1 MGEVYRAHDTKLGRD
16 VALKILPNS
25 FVHDPDRVTRFRREA
40 QVLASL
46 NHPHIAA
53 IYGLEETN
61 GSQFLILELVEGET
75 LAQRLKAGPVPLEDA
90 LTIARQIADALEAAH
105 EKGIIHRDLKPANI
119 ASTAEGQVKVLDF
132 GLAKAVEA
140 APAGANVTHSPTLS
154 MMATQA
160 GVILGTAAYMSPE
173 QAKGLAA
180 DHRSDVF
187 SFGVVLYEM
196 LTGRQPFQGDT
207 APDILASVL
216 AREPDL
222 GALPPNVNPR
232 LTELLQRCLEK
243 NPRRRWQA
251 VGDLRADLDAIAWNA
266 RAPVVPPVG
275 GQGPSRK
282 ALALGATL
290 LVLATAAITSG
301 AAWMLRRPPVPP
313 SAAPITRFAIVPP
326 DGQQFTNATRHV
338 LALSPDGRKIVY
350 VANRRL
356 YLRSMGDLDARP
368 IAGTETWGGV
378 MEPVFSPDGL
388 SIAFFASSDS
398 TLKKISVNGGAAITL
413 CAATFPFGMSW
424 GADGI
429 VFGQGAGGI
438 LRVSPNGGQPE
449 VLVNVQHGEVA
460 HGPQVLANGA
470 VVLFTLATGS
480 SEDRWDTGRI
490 VAQSIRSGERRVVLS
505 GGGDTRYLPTGHLVY
520 AVGGIVFAV
529 RFDLARL
536 AVVGGATPVV
546 EGVQRGPVPGVSP
559 ATAQFSVSPTG
570 SLIYLPGP
578 AQTAASQRVLAE
590 VDRGTGHVVP
600 LKLPPGSYLAPRYAP
615 RSGTRVAFQVDE
627 GKQQTIAI
635 CDVSGAT
642 TMRRLTLGGANRF
655 PVWSADGQRITYQ
668 SDREGDLGIFWQ
680 RADGTGPVERLT
692 KPEPGTGHV
701 PDAWSPDGHT
711 LLFEAVK
718 EGRFSL
724 WTRSATGQ
732 VEPFGTVQSSIAIDA
747 AFSPDGHWVAYTRN
761 APGQDLRAARVYV
774 EPFPRTGA
782 IYPASNGMAFSPL
795 WPPGSKA
802 LMYDALPDFFSLA
815 TFSTQ
820 PSVEFGNPAP
830 VAKGGLWR
838 SSFTQARPWD
848 LSPDGTRILGVL
860 EGTAPQ
866 QAANA
871 PTTIQVVLNWSE
883 ELKVRVPAK

>member
-1 MGEVYRAHDTKLGRD
+1 
-16 VALKILPNS
+16 VALKILPDS

-40 QVLASL
+40 QVLAAL

-75 LAQRLKAGPVPLEDA
+75 LAQRLKAGPVPLDDA

-119 ASTAEGQVKVLDF
+119 ASTADGQVKVLDF

-140 APAGANVTHSPTLS
+140 EPAGANLTHSPTLS
-154 MMATQA
+154 LMATQA

-173 QAKGLAA
+173 QAKGLTA

-222 GALPPNVNPR
+222 GALPSHVNPR

-251 VGDLRADLDAIAWNA
+251 VGDLRADLDAIARNA
-266 RAPVVPPVG
+266 RAPAVPPVVV
-275 GQGPSRK
+275 QGPSRK

-301 AAWMLRRPPVPP
+301 AAWMLRRPPVAP
-313 SAAPITRFAIVPP
+313 SVAPITRFAIVPP
-326 DGQQFTNATRHV
+326 DGQQFTNTSRHV
-338 LALSPDGRKIVY
+338 LALSPDGRTMVY
-350 VANRRL
+350 VANSRL

-368 IAGTETWGGV
+368 IAGTETWSFV
-378 MEPVFSPDGL
+378 SEPVFSPDGR
-388 SIAFFASSDS
+388 SIAFFASSDR
-398 TLKKISVNGGAAITL
+398 TLKKISVNGGVAITL
-413 CAATFPFGMSW
+413 CAATNPYGMSW
-424 GADGI
+424 GADGL
-429 VFGQGAGGI
+429 VFGQVPGGI

-449 VLVNVQHGEVA
+449 VLVNVKDGEVA

-490 VAQSIRSGERRVVLS
+490 VAQSIQTGERRVVLS
-505 GGGDTRYLPTGHLVY
+505 GGSDARYLPTGHLVY

-546 EGVQRGPVPGVSP
+546 EGVRRAPAPSDTP

-578 AQTAASQRVLAE
+578 AQTTSQRVLAE
-590 VDRGTGHVVP
+590 VDRGSGHVVP

-627 GKQQTIAI
+627 GKQQAIAFY
-635 CDVSGAT
+635 DVSGAT

-680 RADGTGPVERLT
+680 RVDGTGAVERLT

-711 LLFEAVK
+711 LLFEAVT

-724 WTRSATGQ
+724 WTRSATGK

-747 AFSPDGHWVAYTRN
+747 AFSPDGHWVAYASA
-761 APGQDLRAARVYV
+761 APGQEVSAARVYI

-782 IYPASNGMAFSPL
+782 IYPASNGLAVSPM

-802 LMYDALPDFFSLA
+802 LMYDVAPASFSVV
-815 TFSTQ
+815 TFSAQ

-830 VAKGGLWR
+830 VAKSGLWR

-848 LSPDGTRILGVL
+848 LSPDGTRILGFL

-883 ELKVRVPAK
+883 ELTRLVPTK